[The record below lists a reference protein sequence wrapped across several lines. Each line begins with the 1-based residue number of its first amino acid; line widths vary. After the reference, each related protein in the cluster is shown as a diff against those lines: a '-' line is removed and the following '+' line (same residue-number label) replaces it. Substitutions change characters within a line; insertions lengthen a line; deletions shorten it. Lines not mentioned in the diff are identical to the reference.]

1 MNDDTIYVWAVKDE
15 MDRLHHICTK
25 RSTADY
31 LRDWCEAK
39 LIDEWMQTFKKF
51 NCPPQLDIY
60 EESVKIVVNKFT
72 VIEEEVV

>member
-1 MNDDTIYVWAVKDE
+1 MYDEIIYVWAVKDE
-15 MDRLHHICTK
+15 QHRLHHICTK

-39 LIDEWMQTFKKF
+39 AIDDWCKSLKALNVPETV
-51 NCPPQLDIY
+51 DILF
-60 EESVKIVVNKFT
+60 EAARIVGNKFT